1 MDMDAQA
8 EESTQRVDAARNAR
22 LHAQR
27 MRQLA
32 AERAEKLERA
42 LKQAAES
49 GLKAEISR
57 TLAARARLQAA
68 VTPVKRK
75 SIARCSAIAAFGLLL
90 GVAGLGMG
98 WVPLQNASV
107 ASQSDLSAPVLVAAP
122 GDRLQLALTYS
133 VSQPAAR

>member
-8 EESTQRVDAARNAR
+8 EELTQRVDAARKAR

-27 MRQLA
+27 MRRIA
-32 AERAEKLERA
+32 AERAEKLERE

-49 GLKAEISR
+49 GLRTEISR
-57 TLAARARLQAA
+57 TLAARTRLQAT
-68 VTPVKRK
+68 VTSVKRR
-75 SIARCSAIAAFGLLL
+75 SIARYSAIAAFGLLL

-98 WVPLQNASV
+98 WMPLQNAPV

-122 GDRLQLALTYS
+122 GDRLQLELSYS